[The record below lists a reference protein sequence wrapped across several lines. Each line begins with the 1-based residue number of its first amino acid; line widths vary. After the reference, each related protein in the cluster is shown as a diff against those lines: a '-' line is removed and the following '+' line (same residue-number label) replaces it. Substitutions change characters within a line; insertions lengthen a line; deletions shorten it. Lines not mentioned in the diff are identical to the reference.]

1 MRGELGT
8 NGARPW
14 AHDRNILAL
23 ARGWIPRGTATIR
36 NTNDDLLPPH
46 RGSWGSPLGAGD
58 PMRRVALALLAVG
71 LTIGGLSAVQP
82 RASAD
87 SAPGIVDQVSSL
99 VQGVR

>member
-1 MRGELGT
+1 
-8 NGARPW
+8 
-14 AHDRNILAL
+14 
-23 ARGWIPRGTATIR
+23 
-36 NTNDDLLPPH
+36 
-46 RGSWGSPLGAGD
+46 
-58 PMRRVALALLAVG
+58 MRRVALSLLAVG